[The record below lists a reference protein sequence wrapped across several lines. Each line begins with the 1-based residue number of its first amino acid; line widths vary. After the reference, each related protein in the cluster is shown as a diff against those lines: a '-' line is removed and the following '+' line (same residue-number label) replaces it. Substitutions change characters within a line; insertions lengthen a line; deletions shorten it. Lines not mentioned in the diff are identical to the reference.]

1 MKTEI
6 ALGCV
11 GTGLS
16 TIGTVAQTNE
26 ILQTVSL
33 VITICGAIVS
43 FIVLPILTWYRN
55 AKKDGK
61 ITTDELIDGAK
72 TIEEGIKKTEETINK
87 GDKK

>member
-1 MKTEI
+1 MKTEL

-16 TIGTVAQTNE
+16 TIGTIAQTNE
-26 ILQTVSL
+26 ILQTISL
-33 VITICGAIVS
+33 IITICGALVS
-43 FIVLPILTWYRN
+43 FIVIPVLTWYKN

-61 ITTDELIDGAK
+61 ITTDELIEGAK
-72 TIEEGIKKTEETINK
+72 TIEDGIKKTEEEIKK